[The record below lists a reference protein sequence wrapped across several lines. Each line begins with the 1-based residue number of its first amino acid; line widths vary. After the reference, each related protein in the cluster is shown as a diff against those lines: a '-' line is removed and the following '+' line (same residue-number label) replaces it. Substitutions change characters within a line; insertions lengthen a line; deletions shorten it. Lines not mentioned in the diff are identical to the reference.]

1 MARLCAADYDRIL
14 VSLREAHAAGAE
26 EPLPL
31 RIVEWLREL
40 VPSAAVT
47 YREWEGGRS
56 KTVLAADEPDEWL
69 SVWSAYGF
77 VRAQDPFPGGPG
89 PQPSASTPVGRA
101 VKFSDVLSRRQL
113 HRSELYDVIFRP
125 LGVADTMKLFLPRPR
140 GRGATFVF
148 DRERHAFTERD
159 RAVVDTLSPHLHQL
173 LRTRERGDFAGLTT
187 REHEVLDWVARG
199 KTNAEIA
206 SILWI
211 APGTVRKHLDNV
223 YAKLGVSNRA
233 EAAAALFR

>member
-14 VSLREAHAAGAE
+14 VFLREAHAAGAE

-89 PQPSASTPVGRA
+89 PAAEREHAGRPGGEVLGCSLEAAVASVRA
-101 VKFSDVLSRRQL
+101 V
-113 HRSELYDVIFRP
+113 
-125 LGVADTMKLFLPRPR
+125 
-140 GRGATFVF
+140 
-148 DRERHAFTERD
+148 
-159 RAVVDTLSPHLHQL
+159 
-173 LRTRERGDFAGLTT
+173 
-187 REHEVLDWVARG
+187 
-199 KTNAEIA
+199 
-206 SILWI
+206 
-211 APGTVRKHLDNV
+211 
-223 YAKLGVSNRA
+223 
-233 EAAAALFR
+233 